1 MHSTGSGPQ
10 MSSQIGVPILHAAEH
25 DRPRRRAGDEDA
37 LLVEHAVIGQVDL
50 EPHRFDPA
58 AVEER
63 DGVVQMAVL
72 DPGQADQHRRAAVR
86 GLARERLA
94 GRAAGLLEGRLQ
106 HQVLGRIAGEKEF
119 RRQHE
124 VRPEPCRLGARR
136 PQPLRIAGDVADN
149 AGDLGERDDEAVQGR
164 GHDRNSARRAG
175 RRQSPPDPRVSA
187 GADGRLGRAASS
199 PP

>member
-10 MSSQIGVPILHAAEH
+10 MSSQIGVPILT
-25 DRPRRRAGDEDA
+25 PRNTIGPGDGPGNENA

-63 DGVVQMAVL
+63 DGVVQLAVL

-94 GRAAGLLEGRLQ
+94 GRPAGLLEGRFQ

-119 RRQHE
+119 RRHDE
-124 VRPEPCRLGARR
+124 VRPEPSGLGARLS
-136 PQPLRIAGDVADN
+136 QPLALPAMSPTM
-149 AGDLGERDDEAVQGR
+149 QGTWA
-164 GHDRNSARRAG
+164 SAMTRRSG
-175 RRQSPPDPRVSA
+175 
-187 GADGRLGRAASS
+187 GADMK
-199 PP
+199 